1 MTLRKYSEL
10 NGRIVTDTVIGTA
23 QRERRHNVL
32 EVCVDPEGHTQRD
45 VLRGGVGGVISASIA
60 TSGITKFMSPERTLN
75 WLNII
80 SR

>member
-1 MTLRKYSEL
+1 MREIVGKSAALATPIFAFAAIIICSASLTS
-10 NGRIVTDTVIGTA
+10 GRDSK
-23 QRERRHNVL
+23 RE
-32 EVCVDPEGHTQRD
+32 EGSPE
-45 VLRGGVGGVISASIA
+45 GGVGGVITASIA